1 MIIGLL
7 LSLALFWGTTAA
19 TASEITLTDTYE
31 LTIIDIFAEPSTA
44 SASITA
50 ELYSLSYVGQALYN
64 PNENASGSGSGFL
77 PPGETV
83 ITPGE
88 TWLQTTTTSAT
99 LLAPGMPSYSNEL
112 KGWGPQPQNSGDP
125 LSTGFISQT
134 SLAAY
139 TWKLE
144 AEDDG
149 TFAVL
154 LHFEYSVHLQLE
166 QGAGSSYPISELNA
180 QISFNSTQLPIYSDS
195 NFPNPLPDV
204 NFGGGGSVID
214 FNLIFAY
221 VLEAGESV
229 TDSIIFETSYNARSI
244 VSQNFAFPEINNKG
258 QVVWEGSD
266 GTNTQIFLERFGQS
280 RNISQNNFDN
290 FQPQINDRGQVVWYG
305 GDNPN
310 TYEIFLYKGYG
321 EPIQITDNNFR
332 DVSPQINNKGWVVW
346 DSFDGTD
353 SEIFLWKGYGEP
365 INISNNPNGS
375 DILPQINN
383 RGWVTWQGG
392 LGSDSEIFLWK
403 GYGEPIQLTDNNFAD
418 QFPKINYQGQVVWHG
433 GDLSNPN
440 TFEIF
445 LYKRWGKPIQLTVD
459 NYFDGAPRINDRGQ
473 VVWGKGDF
481 FDENTIEIFLYYGW
495 GKPKQLTNNLTPD
508 ILPQISNY
516 NQVVWVGGAEGD
528 REIFLYNLSRRTTKQ
543 ITHNNYDDNL
553 PQINDRGQ
561 VTWYA
566 DTGTQDQVWLYQK
579 TFFRARSN
587 LLWSF
592 TYELGKGLTNPD
604 KEKSRRVK
612 KAKVKKREPRK
623 ETYKRINAYRTVYSS
638 PIKPW

>member
-1 MIIGLL
+1 M
-7 LSLALFWGTTAA
+7 
-19 TASEITLTDTYE
+19 
-31 LTIIDIFAEPSTA
+31 
-44 SASITA
+44 
-50 ELYSLSYVGQALYN
+50 
-64 PNENASGSGSGFL
+64 
-77 PPGETV
+77 
-83 ITPGE
+83 
-88 TWLQTTTTSAT
+88 
-99 LLAPGMPSYSNEL
+99 
-112 KGWGPQPQNSGDP
+112 
-125 LSTGFISQT
+125 
-134 SLAAY
+134 
-139 TWKLE
+139 
-144 AEDDG
+144 
-149 TFAVL
+149 
-154 LHFEYSVHLQLE
+154 
-166 QGAGSSYPISELNA
+166 
-180 QISFNSTQLPIYSDS
+180 
-195 NFPNPLPDV
+195 
-204 NFGGGGSVID
+204 
-214 FNLIFAY
+214 
-221 VLEAGESV
+221 

-305 GDNPN
+305 GD
-310 TYEIFLYKGYG
+310 
-321 EPIQITDNNFR
+321 
-332 DVSPQINNKGWVVW
+332 
-346 DSFDGTD
+346 
-353 SEIFLWKGYGEP
+353 
-365 INISNNPNGS
+365 
-375 DILPQINN
+375 
-383 RGWVTWQGG
+383 
-392 LGSDSEIFLWK
+392 
-403 GYGEPIQLTDNNFAD
+403 
-418 QFPKINYQGQVVWHG
+418 
-433 GDLSNPN
+433 NPN